1 MFSSALYQIENEL
14 QLKEGFYEN
23 FLSENQK

>member
-1 MFSSALYQIENEL
+1 MFSSALYQTENEL
-14 QLKEGFYEN
+14 HLKEGFYEN

>member
-14 QLKEGFYEN
+14 HLKEGFYEN